1 MNTDKVKNAYWVII
15 TLIIMTIVFFMGRG
29 SKKCPKIE
37 IKTTTTTIIDTI
49 KVPIESP
56 LLESKPVSKVIPK
69 PKIIN
74 TVTTYTQEIHDTI
87 FLDYPT
93 FEAKDTLRYKNQFV
107 AILDSGNCSG
117 ILNRHYQFGGS
128 EERIV
133 VNNHIT
139 NTIVR
144 PIPLLEVYG
153 GFQLNKKDIGPLVQL
168 SIKQKLNLGY
178 SYMITSQTHNLQ
190 TTYKIK

>member
-1 MNTDKVKNAYWVII
+1 MSTDKVQNAFWVIV
-15 TLIIMTIVFFMGRG
+15 TLIIMTIIFFMGRG
-29 SKKCPKIE
+29 SKHCPKIE
-37 IKTTTTTIIDTI
+37 IKTTTTIDTFKIPI
-49 KVPIESP
+49 KSP
-56 LLESKPVSKVIPK
+56 VLESKPVSKVLPS
-69 PKIIN
+69 KIIN
-74 TVTTYTQEIHDTI
+74 TVTTYTQEVHDTT

-93 FEAKDTLRYKNQFV
+93 FQAKDTLRYKDQFV

-117 ILNRHYQFGGS
+117 ILNRYYQFGGL

-133 VNNHIT
+133 SNTHTT

-144 PIPLLEVYG
+144 PVPLFGVYG
-153 GFQLNKKDIGPLVQL
+153 GFQLNRKDIGPLVQL